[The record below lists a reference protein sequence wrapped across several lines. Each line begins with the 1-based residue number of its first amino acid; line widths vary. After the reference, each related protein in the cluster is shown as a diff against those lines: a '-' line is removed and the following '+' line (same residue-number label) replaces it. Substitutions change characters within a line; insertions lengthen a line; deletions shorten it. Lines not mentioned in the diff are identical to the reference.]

1 MFKSFALV
9 ALAGVASAVGLESV
23 QYGEYHDDHYDHY
36 EPEYKADYKQY
47 QRPAYKKPA
56 YEPKYVKNAHGYV
69 PYSTSYAE
77 PAKTSCS
84 IAPYKPELI
93 KR

>member
-23 QYGEYHDDHYDHY
+23 QYGEYHDDHY